1 MIQYW
6 YEDITHKAGGV
17 PAPPWTFP
25 TAYTTQDPVF
35 GLIARVLYFSDYGN
49 GGDIH
54 EMREQVGL
62 WKPDADLSLLL
73 TNYSGDFQGYTG
85 GFG

>member
-6 YEDITHKAGGV
+6 YDDITQKAGGV
-17 PAPPWTFP
+17 AALPWTFP
-25 TAYTTQDPVF
+25 TAYTTQNPVLR
-35 GLIARVLYFSDYGN
+35 LIARVLYFNDYGN

-54 EMREQVGL
+54 EMRKQEGL

-73 TNYSGDFQGYTG
+73 TCH
-85 GFG
+85 